1 MKTKNVV
8 AGLGEIG
15 NPILKLISKN
25 SISVG
30 YDKNKKL
37 MNLSSFKKYSDLP
50 TKFLHV
56 CIPYT
61 KNFISNVKSLE
72 KLFSPEFIVIHS
84 TIKPYTTKKIQ
95 SNSTIPIIYSATRG
109 VHKRMLFDLKRYT
122 KFFAIENSA
131 KNKKLAAKSFSL
143 LMKKSGVKTK
153 EMSVPITLELA
164 KIVCDTSYYGWLI
177 NYAQMSKM
185 ITIKHN
191 VSYDEMWQFSDEIH
205 KYLGNRP
212 KMFPGIIGGH
222 CVIPNLDLIENDT
235 LNMIKDTN
243 KQFNIKTSKNKKAKQ
258 SGKGK
263 IR

>member
-1 MKTKNVV
+1 
-8 AGLGEIG
+8 
-15 NPILKLISKN
+15 
-25 SISVG
+25 
-30 YDKNKKL
+30 
-37 MNLSSFKKYSDLP
+37 
-50 TKFLHV
+50 
-56 CIPYT
+56 
-61 KNFISNVKSLE
+61 
-72 KLFSPEFIVIHS
+72 
-84 TIKPYTTKKIQ
+84 
-95 SNSTIPIIYSATRG
+95 
-109 VHKRMLFDLKRYT
+109 MLFDLKRYT